1 MFFVINILLKKLYMC
16 NNFLFIFSKM
26 MYAKSE
32 DMLEEAVSNIKKEW
46 NKYPQF
52 VKCFETFY
60 ERKDKWVLLKRQ
72 NLITR
77 GNNTNN
83 YSEATIRILKDIVL
97 QRTKAF
103 NAVALTDFCLTV
115 WEPHLIKKLFE
126 YAHSRKKRSASF
138 I

>member
-1 MFFVINILLKKLYMC
+1 MY
-16 NNFLFIFSKM
+16 NNFLFIFSKV

-32 DMLEEAVSNIKKEW
+32 DLLDETVSNIKKEQ

-60 ERKDKWVLLKRQ
+60 KRRDEWVLSKRQ

-83 YSEATIRILKDIVL
+83 YAEEIIRVLKDIVL
-97 QRTKAF
+97 RRTKAF
-103 NAVALTDFCLTV
+103 NVVALTDFCLTV

-126 YAHSRKKRSASF
+126 YSFTKRKSASF